1 MTTDELS
8 FRCPRCQ
15 SEYDADPRLSML
27 CTYCPHCGS
36 SVWEQMCVRIVIP
49 LKSAAWERAWEGGRA
64 SQPTIAV
71 TH

>member
-36 SVWEQMCVRIVIP
+36 SVWEQMFVRIVIP
-49 LKSAAWERAWEGGRA
+49 LRSVAWELAWGGRA
-64 SQPTIAV
+64 NQPTSFEIG
-71 TH
+71 H